1 MSNLALAQATI
12 PNVRARRALQRL
24 SIKRLKAR
32 ETLPRSSE
40 ATWNKIQYATGNA
53 IATAGQ
59 KPREPNYPYGTSTS
73 NVPSNS
79 LPEHNPYAELSEDEL
94 YEKFRSDGPVLAD
107 HSDNTKA
114 AKKSE
119 EAKWI
124 MFCQRRKKDAD
135 EEIKKGD
142 AALFKV
148 YLVSRVKKSRITKQ
162 SSIMTYWKTLSMV
175 YAEKVKGWMN
185 DAIIYDIR
193 NWIRTDLT
201 PKFCLDT
208 SQKEKAGLYIEDLAL
223 LLNQL
228 WIRDQGT
235 FEHERLRTQLASNL
249 ILAGATAT
257 RPGAL
262 IGAML
267 YEHWQFQVF
276 PPIQG
281 STRVR
286 LVLVVNLEHIKRVAG
301 DSEPKK
307 FAFREDDMLLY
318 DPLIPAL
325 ALALSDGAFL
335 NGLTSPEAIYDLKV
349 PPNFDRIC
357 LPWKE
362 EWRKRP
368 IFRDIIATPYGASIS
383 DTKALSYS
391 KERKN
396 LIRLGRST
404 GFEKQLQ
411 WYDLRRGS
419 GKKINEEVT
428 PEERNKI
435 MGHRKGDSSTYL
447 TYYMS
452 NFIDRDC
459 QSICFGSAPQQD
471 LIHLAARLQ
480 RHDTAPTCLTDQ
492 QLAEINEDEDL
503 KALRSAKADAVQAW
517 KALGYRSREAAAGT
531 TMRKDYDLYSKEAEN
546 MSKYLKSIRLRQ
558 VLEEFHRNVH
568 VEEIDRQLRGI
579 KPADVIAPPSIE
591 YDLLERAHVAQS
603 YAAAAKVT
611 DADQLHELRLE
622 LMVRVTR
629 LCDHRE
635 SRAVRQNKRKLTT
648 EVDHGSPPTRAM
660 TQG

>member
-1 MSNLALAQATI
+1 MSNLVQAQATI

-24 SIKRLKAR
+24 NIRRLKGID
-32 ETLPRSSE
+32 TVPRSSE
-40 ATWNKIQYATGNA
+40 ATWNKIQYVTGNA
-53 IATAGQ
+53 IATASQ
-59 KPREPNYPYGTSTS
+59 KSSESNFSYGTAPSSTATS
-73 NVPSNS
+73 NVPSTS

-94 YEKFRSDGPVLAD
+94 YEKFRKDGPVLAD

-135 EEIKKGD
+135 EELKKGD

-148 YLVSRVKKSRITKQ
+148 YLVSRVKWSRIEKQ

-175 YAEKVKGWMN
+175 YAEKAKAWMS
-185 DAIIYDIR
+185 DGILYDIR

-318 DPLIPAL
+318 DPLIPTL

-335 NGLTSPEAIYDLKV
+335 NGFTSPEAIYDLKK
-349 PPNFDRIC
+349 NG
-357 LPWKE
+357 E
-362 EWRKRP
+362 N
-368 IFRDIIATPYGASIS
+368 APY
-383 DTKALSYS
+383 
-391 KERKN
+391 
-396 LIRLGRST
+396 
-404 GFEKQLQ
+404 FETL
-411 WYDLRRGS
+411 
-419 GKKINEEVT
+419 
-428 PEERNKI
+428 
-435 MGHRKGDSSTYL
+435 
-447 TYYMS
+447 
-452 NFIDRDC
+452 
-459 QSICFGSAPQQD
+459 
-471 LIHLAARLQ
+471 
-480 RHDTAPTCLTDQ
+480 
-492 QLAEINEDEDL
+492 
-503 KALRSAKADAVQAW
+503 
-517 KALGYRSREAAAGT
+517 
-531 TMRKDYDLYSKEAEN
+531 
-546 MSKYLKSIRLRQ
+546 
-558 VLEEFHRNVH
+558 
-568 VEEIDRQLRGI
+568 
-579 KPADVIAPPSIE
+579 
-591 YDLLERAHVAQS
+591 
-603 YAAAAKVT
+603 
-611 DADQLHELRLE
+611 
-622 LMVRVTR
+622 
-629 LCDHRE
+629 
-635 SRAVRQNKRKLTT
+635 
-648 EVDHGSPPTRAM
+648 
-660 TQG
+660 

>member
-1 MSNLALAQATI
+1 MSKLMLVQVNI
-12 PNVRARRALQRL
+12 PNLQARRAMQRL
-24 SIKRLKAR
+24 SIRRQK
-32 ETLPRSSE
+32 RSSITQGASK
-40 ATWNKIQYATGNA
+40 ATWDKIQHAAGNGSAT
-53 IATAGQ
+53 TGQ
-59 KPREPNYPYGTSTS
+59 QPRELALASQKGAGPSGTPTS
-73 NVPSNS
+73 SDPATSS
-79 LPEHNPYAELSEDEL
+79 PEQNPYTELSEDEL
-94 YEKFRSDGPVLAD
+94 YKQFRNEGPVLAN
-107 HSDNTKA
+107 HSEKTKA
-114 AKKSE
+114 AKKAE

-124 MFCQRRKKDAD
+124 MFCQRREKDPD
-135 EEIKKGD
+135 EQLKSSD

-148 YLVSRVKKSRITKQ
+148 YLVSRVKRSQIEKQ

-175 YAEKVKGWMN
+175 YAEKAKAWMS
-185 DAIIYDIR
+185 DGILYDIR

-201 PKFCLDT
+201 PRFCLDT
-208 SQKEKAGLYIEDLAL
+208 SQKEKAGLYIEDLAM

-228 WIRDQGT
+228 WIRDEGT
-235 FEHERLRTQLASNL
+235 FEHERLRAQLAENL

-267 YEHWQFQVF
+267 YEHWEFQVF

-281 STRVR
+281 SKRVR
-286 LVLVVNLEHIKRVAG
+286 LVLVVNLEHIKRAAG

-318 DPLIPAL
+318 DPIIPAL
-325 ALALSDGAFL
+325 ALAFSDGAFL
-335 NGLTSPEAIYDLKV
+335 NCFSSPEAIYNLKV
-349 PPNFDRIC
+349 PPNQDR
-357 LPWKE
+357 LRLLWKE
-362 EWRKRP
+362 EWRRRP
-368 IFRDIIATPYGASIS
+368 IFRDIVETPYGTSIS
-383 DTKALSYS
+383 DTKALSYD
-391 KERKN
+391 KERKH

-480 RHDTAPTCLTDQ
+480 RHDAAPTCLTEE
-492 QLAEINEDEDL
+492 QLAEVNEDKDL
-503 KALRSAKADAVQAW
+503 KALRLARTNAMQTW
-517 KALGYRSREAAAGT
+517 KAQGYRSRDAAAGT
-531 TMRKDYDLYSKEAEN
+531 TMREDYDRYSKEAEN
-546 MSKYLKSIRLRQ
+546 LSKYLKGIRLRQ
-558 VLEEFHRNVH
+558 VLEEFHTNIH

-579 KPADVIAPPSIE
+579 KPADIIAPPSMDFMN
-591 YDLLERAHVAQS
+591 YVLS
-603 YAAAAKVT
+603 
-611 DADQLHELRLE
+611 
-622 LMVRVTR
+622 
-629 LCDHRE
+629 
-635 SRAVRQNKRKLTT
+635 S
-648 EVDHGSPPTRAM
+648 
-660 TQG
+660 

>member
-1 MSNLALAQATI
+1 MSNLMLAQATI

-24 SIKRLKAR
+24 NIRRLK
-32 ETLPRSSE
+32 
-40 ATWNKIQYATGNA
+40 GNA
-53 IATAGQ
+53 IATASQ
-59 KPREPNYPYGTSTS
+59 KPRESNSPYGTAPSGTSTF
-73 NVPSNS
+73 NVPSTS
-79 LPEHNPYAELSEDEL
+79 LLEHNPYAELSDDEL
-94 YEKFRSDGPVLAD
+94 YEKFRKDGPVLAD

-135 EEIKKGD
+135 EELKKGD
-142 AALFKV
+142 AAMFKV
-148 YLVSRVKKSRITKQ
+148 YLVSRVKWSRIAKQ
-162 SSIMTYWKTLSMV
+162 SSIMAYWKTLSMV
-175 YAEKVKGWMN
+175 YAEKVKAWMS
-185 DAIIYDIR
+185 DGILYDIC

-208 SQKEKAGLYIEDLAL
+208 SQIEKAGLYIEDLAL
-223 LLNQL
+223 MLNQL

-267 YEHWQFQVF
+267 YEHWEFQVF
-276 PPIQG
+276 PPMQG

-325 ALALSDGAFL
+325 ALAFSDGAFL
-335 NGLTSPEAIYDLKV
+335 NCFLRPRPFTISKCR
-349 PPNFDRIC
+349 RITTD
-357 LPWKE
+357 
-362 EWRKRP
+362 
-368 IFRDIIATPYGASIS
+368 FASSTPYGPSIS

-391 KERKN
+391 KERKH
-396 LIRLGRST
+396 LIRLGCST

-459 QSICFGSAPQQD
+459 QSICFGSAQQQD

-480 RHDTAPTCLTDQ
+480 RHDAAPTCLTDE
-492 QLAEINEDEDL
+492 QLVEINEDEDL
-503 KALRSAKADAVQAW
+503 KALRAAKANAVQAW
-517 KALGYRSREAAAGT
+517 KALGYRSRELL
-531 TMRKDYDLYSKEAEN
+531 R
-546 MSKYLKSIRLRQ
+546 YLKGIRLRQ
-558 VLEEFHRNVH
+558 VVQEFHTNVH
-568 VEEIDRQLRGI
+568 VEEIDRQLQGI
-579 KPADVIAPPSIE
+579 KPADIIAPPSIE
-591 YDLLERAHVAQS
+591 YDLPERAHVAQS
-603 YAAAAKVT
+603 YAAATKVT

-622 LMVRVTR
+622 LVLMGTVGREECGSATKTR
-629 LCDHRE
+629 QT
-635 SRAVRQNKRKLTT
+635 AYQ
-648 EVDHGSPPTRAM
+648 RAM
-660 TQG
+660 TQDSSARFAVGKDIMGMPTARKLGR